1 MEPDSA
7 ADPDSLRVHDV
18 DVRGTVFIIPVDVS
32 VPSELSDVN
41 LPSGTLYDRLAPLNV
56 EQTDDFAFTPLSG
69 AELLSL
75 ERAWRSLQ
83 RAKKVAVLQG
93 LPGARYDV
101 LFTQASRLIGLRIV
115 DWPAVAEAI
124 ANRVRTVQRTKDTNP
139 WTLKEK
145 LVDQAEAAGPQQ
157 RALKPPRSP
166 KMPGTLDET
175 PEPSD
180 ADPEGL

>member
-1 MEPDSA
+1 
-7 ADPDSLRVHDV
+7 
-18 DVRGTVFIIPVDVS
+18 
-32 VPSELSDVN
+32 
-41 LPSGTLYDRLAPLNV
+41 
-56 EQTDDFAFTPLSG
+56 
-69 AELLSL
+69 L

-166 KMPGTLDET
+166 NMPGTLDET